1 MIPFR
6 TGLRLVVLLAGVLS
20 LGACGSKGPTHSSAL
35 RPNGAVRS
43 PSGDLRLVHDAG
55 NSGVPAAYRLFSKD
69 GEQLGNARSIVTG
82 SSEGTSLDSPVIQ
95 TVKWSSSEK
104 TVIIHEDMSADYPDH
119 SYRMMQRN
127 SSGAYASRAIMLR
140 PRGRIPAEWPTIEST
155 TDSRLKLRW
164 KSEPE
169 SEYVPLPPP
178 QE

>member
-1 MIPFR
+1 MIPAK
-6 TGLRLVVLLAGVLS
+6 TGFRLVVLLTGALS
-20 LGACGSKGPTHSSAL
+20 LGACGSKGPAHSSSL

-55 NSGVPAAYRLFSKD
+55 DSGVPAAYRLYTKD
-69 GEQLGNARSIVTG
+69 GEQLGSARSIVT
-82 SSEGTSLDSPVIQ
+82 SSSAGTSSDSPVMQ

-104 TVIIHEDMSADYPDH
+104 TVMIHEDLSVDFPDH

-127 SSGAYASRAIMLR
+127 SSGTYVSRAIMLR
-140 PRGRIPAEWPTIEST
+140 PRGRTPAEWPALEST

-164 KSEPE
+164 KSDPK